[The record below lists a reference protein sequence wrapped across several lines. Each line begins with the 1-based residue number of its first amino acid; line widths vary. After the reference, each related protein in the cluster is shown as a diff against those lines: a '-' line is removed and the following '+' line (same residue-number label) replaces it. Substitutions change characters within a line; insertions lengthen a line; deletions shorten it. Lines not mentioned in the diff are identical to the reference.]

1 MDKLRDFIYSSR
13 EFFVQG
19 FRNMPIVLLA
29 TMLFIGTVQA
39 NFNYLFLLAGM
50 FIIVPTVV
58 FGLNIF
64 TEFLFPLIAPSTS
77 GFWKKF
83 SPPTCNVLS
92 IKEIAT
98 NIQYNVVPTYW
109 TPIMSFFF
117 TYLFLNGYRLY
128 NFSLGD
134 QALSN
139 DAGEEARKT
148 QALVSMILVVL
159 IGVLFLLFRA
169 ATGCE
174 TALGWILGMLVG
186 GSLAY
191 GWHEFVKACGMGRL
205 DDIFGITSRIL
216 PRLVNDQS
224 QTVCT
229 KI

>member
-1 MDKLRDFIYSSR
+1 MDKIIKNIVYSSR

-39 NFNYLFLLAGM
+39 NFNYLFLIAGM

-64 TEFLFPLIAPSTS
+64 TEFIFPATST
-77 GFWKKF
+77 FWKKS
-83 SPPTCNVLS
+83 SPATCNLLLKDSLS
-92 IKEIAT
+92 DPA
-98 NIQYNVVPTYW
+98 NVVPTFW
-109 TPIMSFFF
+109 TSIMSFFF

-128 NFSLGD
+128 NFSVGD

-139 DAGEEARKT
+139 PAGEEARQT
-148 QALVSMILVVL
+148 QALVSMILVVV
-159 IGVLFLLFRA
+159 IGVLFLLLRA
-169 ATGCE
+169 TTGCE
-174 TALGWILGMLVG
+174 TALGWVVGMAVG

-205 DDIFGITSRIL
+205 DDIFGVTARIL
-216 PRLVNDQS
+216 PQLVNDQS